1 VLSVES
7 ERLVAS
13 HVLAHLIRL
22 MGGGASKRFE
32 TAAGGGELTN
42 EGFADAI
49 KAAGCKWEKDKI
61 DALFKVFDIDG
72 NGVIDRTEFD
82 DTVKQLN
89 KVASAPPPQA
99 TPRGES
105 GSSSS
110 SSRKECPTCGHS
122 WLDKGG
128 KNECPKCL
136 SPLTGGGAKRAPG
149 EASTSKQSASS
160 AMESESGECPKG
172 GPHTWEREA
181 QTMHQACLSAAV
193 GSPSFHEAQTTHR
206 ACLSAAA
213 TQRSACL
220 LRWRV
225 ALCAHPTRAGEPSTA
240 SDAAG
245 LAYPCVVHF

>member
-1 VLSVES
+1 
-7 ERLVAS
+7 
-13 HVLAHLIRL
+13 

-72 NGVIDRTEFD
+72 NGVIDRKEFD
-82 DTVKQLN
+82 DTVNQLN

-172 GPHTWEREA
+172 GPHTWKFGK
-181 QTMHQACLSAAV
+181 CSKCGV
-193 GSPSFHEAQTTHR
+193 GEGKSETI
-206 ACLSAAA
+206 
-213 TQRSACL
+213 
-220 LRWRV
+220 
-225 ALCAHPTRAGEPSTA
+225 AGECPKGGKHISKFGKCTKCGA
-240 SDAAG
+240 KTS
-245 LAYPCVVHF
+245 